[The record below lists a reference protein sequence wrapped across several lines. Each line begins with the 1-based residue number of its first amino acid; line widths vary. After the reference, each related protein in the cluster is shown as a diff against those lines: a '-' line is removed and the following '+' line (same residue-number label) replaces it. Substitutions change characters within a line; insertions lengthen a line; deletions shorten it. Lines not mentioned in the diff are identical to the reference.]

1 MNQRISEIPYDGI
14 FQVDMG
20 QAPTDEQLALL
31 DAIVDAE
38 DALERMLDQAMRTSL
53 QPRGVEQML
62 ASILNAYRGL
72 QRARAV
78 ELHWGIPLEG
88 MPCYGNQ
95 TKTLI

>member
-31 DAIVDAE
+31 DAIVHAE
-38 DALERMLDQAMRTSL
+38 DALERALDQAMRTSL
-53 QPRGVEQML
+53 QPRAEQML

-78 ELHWGIPLEG
+78 ELHWGILLEG

>member
-38 DALERMLDQAMRTSL
+38 DALERALDQAMRTSL
-53 QPRGVEQML
+53 QPRAEQML

-88 MPCYGNQ
+88 MPYYGKQ